1 MKSFF
6 KPQEEGAHT
15 PYLKAQGAF
24 NEMYATHYNAHRFW
38 RRMAVGAWVVAAIAV
53 GGVVAM
59 GIQHKVVPYAVEF
72 NDHGEAVRISRAD
85 EMAQPND
92 KQIRAAL
99 GKLVEGIRTVYVD
112 RRAQDVLMKTA
123 TAMVLPNSAAYQT
136 FADYI
141 QANNPYILSER
152 MTVEVVVNSVRSISD
167 KTWLAEWTETRRDR
181 SGRPIDTRVWHGSFT
196 VAIVPPTS
204 ESVIRVNPI
213 GLYVV
218 QFSWG
223 EKQ

>member
-1 MKSFF
+1 
-6 KPQEEGAHT
+6 
-15 PYLKAQGAF
+15 
-24 NEMYATHYNAHRFW
+24 
-38 RRMAVGAWVVAAIAV
+38 
-53 GGVVAM
+53 
-59 GIQHKVVPYAVEF
+59 
-72 NDHGEAVRISRAD
+72 
-85 EMAQPND
+85 
-92 KQIRAAL
+92 
-99 GKLVEGIRTVYVD
+99 
-112 RRAQDVLMKTA
+112 
-123 TAMVLPNSAAYQT
+123 
-136 FADYI
+136 
-141 QANNPYILSER
+141 
-152 MTVEVVVNSVRSISD
+152 MTVEVAVNSVRSISD